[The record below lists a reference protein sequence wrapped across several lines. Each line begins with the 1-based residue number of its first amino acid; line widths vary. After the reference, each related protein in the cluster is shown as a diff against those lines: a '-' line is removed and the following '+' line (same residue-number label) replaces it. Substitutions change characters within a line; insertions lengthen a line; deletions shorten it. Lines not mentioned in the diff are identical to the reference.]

1 MGYDYEYI
9 RDELHR
15 DFNDE
20 SIMLVLSLRN
30 NDVRGTERAAQMIAS
45 KYRQLKNKCAELE
58 REMQYLEAKNRQL
71 EEKVHNLQKECNNK
85 VVIHKA
91 PNYRELDDAAMYAD
105 LLKTKSYR
113 ATGANFGCEGK
124 TVKSHLV
131 DAGYDVEAV
140 IKKRRP

>member
-20 SIMLVLSLRN
+20 SITLVLSLRN
-30 NDVRGTERAAQMIAS
+30 NDARGAERAAQMIAS
-45 KYRQLKNKCAELE
+45 KYRQQKNKCAELE
-58 REMQYLEAKNRQL
+58 RHVQYLEVQNRQL

-85 VVIHKA
+85 VVVYKA
-91 PNYRELDDAAMYAD
+91 PNYRDLDDAAMYAD

-113 ATGANFGCEGK
+113 ATGRNFGCYGR
-124 TVKSHLV
+124 TVKSHLIE
-131 DAGYDVEAV
+131 AGYDVEA
-140 IKKRRP
+140 IINKGRH